1 MKKASQEN
9 CINKGKGKGE
19 SEVETKSF
27 SLSSLPIY
35 NIVQRPYRTIG
46 LIVLAALMAFVIF
59 AGSVLTISLKNG
71 LDCLKTRFGADLIVI
86 PEENNSQF
94 EGILLKGEPSYFYMD
109 KSYVEQIAKI
119 NGVAQA
125 SPQFYLASTGNDCC
139 DVAVQIIGFDSETD
153 FSVQP
158 WINEVY
164 KGELTEGAVIVGSD
178 ISIAEDETITFFGR
192 SHPIA
197 AQLAK
202 TGTGLDSAAF
212 AATATIIEMM
222 NDSVEK
228 GFNFIGSDNP
238 NNIVSS
244 VLIKAEA
251 GYDLAQIKRDI
262 LYNIKGVKVV
272 EKQNVMTDIS
282 DNIKSFSSLMYIFAV
297 MFLVLAVITLNI
309 VFSVST
315 NERKKELALLR
326 TIGFTRKR
334 LAGLLHKESFLICAI
349 GWLIGAIVAAVVV
362 FPFSTAI
369 EVGFGMPYLSPS
381 ALQILLVLIISM
393 LITIGAGTLASA
405 YSALRISYLQ
415 IGFLLKEG
423 E

>member
-1 MKKASQEN
+1 MEKALQEN
-9 CINKGKGKGE
+9 CINKG
-19 SEVETKSF
+19 EVKTKSF
-27 SLSSLPIY
+27 SLSCLPIY
-35 NIVQRPYRTIG
+35 NLIQRPYRTIG
-46 LIVLAALMAFVIF
+46 LVLLAALMSFVIF

-86 PEENNSQF
+86 PEENNSDF
-94 EGILLKGEPSYFYMD
+94 DGILLKGEPSYFYMD

-164 KGELTEGAVIVGSD
+164 DGKLESGAVIVGNNITISD
-178 ISIAEDETITFFGR
+178 SGTISFFDK

-197 AQLAK
+197 AKLAK
-202 TGTGLDSAAF
+202 TGTGLDSAVF
-212 AATATIIEMM
+212 ATSDTIKGMM
-222 NDSVEK
+222 KDSLAK
-228 GFNFIGSDNP
+228 GFNFLGGSAPDS
-238 NNIVSS
+238 IVSS
-244 VLIKAEA
+244 VLIKADE

-262 LYNIKGVKVV
+262 LYNIKGVRVV

-282 DNIKSFSSLMYIFAV
+282 DNIKSFSSLMYIFAG
-297 MFLVLAVITLNI
+297 MFFVLALVTLNI
-309 VFSVST
+309 VFSVSA

-326 TIGFTRKR
+326 IIGFTRKGVS
-334 LAGLLHKESFLICAI
+334 ALLLKEALIIGVIGWAI
-349 GWLIGAIVAAVVV
+349 GAAVAATAV
-362 FPFSTAI
+362 FPFSAAI
-369 EVGFGMPYLSPS
+369 ESGFGMPYLIPS
-381 ALQILLVLIISM
+381 AIQILLVLIIGM
-393 LITIGAGTLASA
+393 LVTIGAGTIASA
-405 YSALRISYLQ
+405 HSAHRISRLE
-415 IGFLLKEG
+415 IGVLLKEG